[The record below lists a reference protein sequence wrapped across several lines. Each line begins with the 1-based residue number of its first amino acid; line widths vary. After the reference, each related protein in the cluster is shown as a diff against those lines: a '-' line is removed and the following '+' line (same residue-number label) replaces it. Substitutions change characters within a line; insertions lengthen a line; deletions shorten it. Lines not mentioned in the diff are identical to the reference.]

1 MLKPCSLSFSILAG
15 LLLTQSVAAQDR
27 TTEQGEAAI
36 TDPNVECSI
45 YSWPPVAAAV
55 TGGQF
60 PPIWDPVT
68 EVPANDTEGRAK
80 FLAINGSIPNIA
92 PKGTIAG
99 DFSNFTPT
107 YPATDPDC
115 WWTFHQC
122 VTPKVAG
129 LNPDV
134 ASVPEPRTLG
144 YGFDDGPNCSHNAFY
159 DYLSA
164 RGQQATMFYIGS
176 NVLDWPLEAQ
186 RAVADGH
193 QICVHTWS
201 HRYMTAF
208 SNEAAFGELW
218 YTLKAIKLVTGV
230 TPTCWRSRI
239 ERKWRRSEDANVD
252 DVEGQEGRDTDV
264 DPAEPGATREV
275 AIAALCRWMRAAM
288 WPPYGDVDDR
298 IRYIAAQL
306 GLETIIWKYDSF
318 DWMVGLNGITEQDV
332 QANYQALIANVSAG
346 TFDTV
351 GAIMLTHELNNFTM
365 QTAMDNYPA
374 LVQAFD
380 HVVPIAVALNQTT
393 PYVETNY
400 TFLNFDQYTSNH
412 SAATALNGTNNLT
425 DSSGSS
431 GSSSGTSSGSG
442 SGSSGAAVGLRVPT
456 LGVFG
461 MMVLG
466 LAMM

>member
-1 MLKPCSLSFSILAG
+1 MLLPSSLLP
-15 LLLTQSVAAQDR
+15 LLLLAVVRAQDR

-36 TDPNVECSI
+36 TDPNAECAI

-60 PPIWDPVT
+60 PPIWEPVT

-107 YPATDPDC
+107 YPLTDPDC

-129 LNPDV
+129 LNPDI

-159 DYLSA
+159 DYLSE
-164 RGQQATMFYIGS
+164 RGQAATMFYIGS

-218 YTLKAIKLVTGV
+218 YSLQAIKLVTGV
-230 TPTCWRSRI
+230 TPTCWR
-239 ERKWRRSEDANVD
+239 
-252 DVEGQEGRDTDV
+252 
-264 DPAEPGATREV
+264 
-275 AIAALCRWMRAAM
+275 
-288 WPPYGDVDDR
+288 PPYGDVDDR
-298 IRYIAAQL
+298 IRYIATQL

-365 QTAMDNYPA
+365 QTAIDNYPA

-380 HVVPIAVALNQTT
+380 HVVPIAVAMNQTT

-400 TFLNFDQYTSNH
+400 TFLTFDQYIANH

-431 GSSSGTSSGSG
+431 NSSSGSGSG
-442 SGSSGAAVGLRVPT
+442 SGSSGAGVALRVPA
-456 LGVFG
+456 LSVFG
-461 MMVLG
+461 LLVLG
-466 LAMM
+466 WVTLVL